1 MSGQKGQRIG
11 YARVSSEYQALD
23 RQMDVLGELNLDR
36 IFTDKLSGKDTERIG
51 LKEML
56 LFVREGDHIF
66 VHSMDRLAR
75 NLVDLRNMIKD
86 LTSKKIQITFVK
98 ENLTF
103 IGDDSPMSIL
113 LLNIMGSVAE
123 FERAWTKERQ
133 AEGIKLAK
141 AKGIYKGRVA
151 SLTPEQVIEL
161 RIKVDSGIPKA
172 KVAKVYGVCRETLYR
187 YLSQGKENLEG
198 SKQEPKI

>member
-11 YARVSSEYQALD
+11 YARVSSEDQALD